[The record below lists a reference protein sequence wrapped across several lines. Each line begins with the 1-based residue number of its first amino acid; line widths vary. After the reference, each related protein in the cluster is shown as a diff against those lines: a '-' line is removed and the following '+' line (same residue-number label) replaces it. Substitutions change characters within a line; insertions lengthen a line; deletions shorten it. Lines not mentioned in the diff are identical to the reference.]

1 MSEINEPMAAVAQH
15 VTHRL
20 INSKFPP
27 IAIFEDVADADDFE
41 ILYELQTLTNPRLTA
56 EAGDV
61 SKLNPEHMPFG
72 IKGCSYAV
80 APFTHI
86 NKEGSR
92 FSDGEYG
99 VLYLADTLETA
110 IAETTYHQGNLW
122 KGVKGLKYDTII
134 MRALKCTFSSNS
146 LADICESTSEGMATN
161 PLYDANDYAE
171 ARRYGRQARKAGVE
185 GLRYTSVRNP
195 FVDCY
200 ALFTP
205 VGVEEIIQSAHYAY
219 VWDGEQIAVVRK
231 ISKA

>member
-1 MSEINEPMAAVAQH
+1 MTKAQAQTVAVSHH

-27 IAIFEDVADADDFE
+27 ILIFEDAADAEDFE
-41 ILYELQTLTNPRLTA
+41 ILYALQALTNPRLADT
-56 EAGDV
+56 AGDI
-61 SKLNPEHMPFG
+61 SKLSPKHMPFG

-86 NKEGSR
+86 NKDGSR

-99 VLYLADTLETA
+99 VLYLADDIETA
-110 IAETTYHQGNLW
+110 ICETVHHQGRVFQ
-122 KGVKGLKYDTII
+122 GIEGLKYDNIV
-134 MRALKCTFSSNS
+134 MRALKCTFSSTQLDN
-146 LADICESTSEGMATN
+146 ICESTSESMATN
-161 PLYDANDYAE
+161 PLYDADDYSE

-205 VGVEEIIQSAHYAY
+205 LGVEEIIQTAHYEY
-219 VWDGEQIAVVRK
+219 VWDGQEISTVRK
-231 ISKA
+231 ISTL